1 MKLKLTYEFNG
12 LKIEGVTETQNDI
25 CEFAKQCKIACGEF
39 ITKDLLKSNN
49 TSEKMIRVATDKQKK
64 LLDKLHIEY
73 NDNITARE
81 ASDLI
86 DKHYGNKPVN
96 ELDDQPEINKSVKP
110 ASEKQIQLLINLGA
124 KIPENLTSADAS
136 ALIDKIKSIK

>member
-39 ITKDLLKSNN
+39 ITKDLLKA
-49 TSEKMIRVATDKQKK
+49 TQSEKIRMATDKQKK
-64 LLDKLHIEY
+64 LLTKLHIEY
-73 NDNITARE
+73 NENITARE

-86 DKHYGNKPVN
+86 DQHYGNKSVD
-96 ELDDQPEINKSVKP
+96 ELEDQPQTDTKPAKP
-110 ASEKQIQLLINLGA
+110 ASDKQIQLLINLGA
-124 KIPENLTSADAS
+124 KIPENLTSTEAS